1 MCGGTRGQAHLT
13 VKIKRLFFFFF
24 FLRFKVNNESQEI
37 LRQDTSKGAILH
49 GPKPKQPCKVGRVTY
64 TVRQE
69 RTIPIHAMC
78 NHRLHR
84 ITPGKFTR
92 CCFSFQENHSLLPSR
107 SRFLEHTML
116 ARGGARRFSRHWIL
130 TDACVTDQ
138 SWHPLLR
145 FVHHCS
151 HGYFPHKGKT
161 LSLPMHLYIP
171 RFWHI
176 TRPRSSSA
184 QERSISEL
192 LRTISRVTLCPY

>member
-49 GPKPKQPCKVGRVTY
+49 GSKPKQPCKVGRVTY

-116 ARGGARRFSRHWIL
+116 ARGGARRFSDIGFSPMLALLIKAGIL
-130 TDACVTDQ
+130 ISVSSITALTGTSPTKAKRSPCRCIST
-138 SWHPLLR
+138 
-145 FVHHCS
+145 S
-151 HGYFPHKGKT
+151 HGFGI
-161 LSLPMHLYIP
+161 SLGHVHLRRKSVQSVSYYAL
-171 RFWHI
+171 F
-176 TRPRSSSA
+176 
-184 QERSISEL
+184 QG
-192 LRTISRVTLCPY
+192 